1 MRAGV
6 KVVLL
11 DGRTMEAAAVVPD
24 FVAWERKYRRKASD
38 LAAGVA
44 VEDLA
49 FLAWSALRR
58 QGEVSADFDQFL
70 NTVAEVEMAET
81 ATPKATRRAAS
92 KDS

>member
-6 KVVLL
+6 KVVLT
-11 DGRTMEAAAVVPD
+11 DGSTMEAAAVVPD

-58 QGEVSADFDQFL
+58 KGEVSTDFDTFL
-70 NTVAEVEMAET
+70 DTLAEVEMADT
-81 ATPKATRRAAS
+81 AAPKATPKAAS
-92 KDS
+92 KGS